1 MTTNTTAH
9 RLLFA
14 LALLTSGPQ
23 FAAADERPN
32 VLVIVADD
40 LGWNDVGFHGGD
52 IDTPSLDRLAAEG
65 VELNRFYTTPIC
77 SPTRAALMTG
87 RDPIRLGVAYGVI
100 MPWDVNGIHPD
111 EHFLPE
117 SFRAAGYQT
126 AMVGKWHLGHAQ
138 MTYHPNNRGFDH
150 SYGHLHT
157 EVGYYPPFSNQGGKD
172 FQRNGVSI
180 DDDGYETFLLA
191 DEASTYIR
199 ERDKTKPFFL
209 YMPFLAPHTPLDA
222 PQELQDKYQDIN
234 TDLAPSRAKQTDA
247 SRRTA
252 RLTLRKS
259 ARPMYAAVVDAM
271 DQAIGQ
277 VLATLDREGIA
288 DNTIVLFFSD
298 NGGAAYAFGGADN
311 APLRGGKGETFEGGI
326 RVVSVMRWPR
336 QLEPGQRMTQIMTA
350 MDVFPTLVDAA
361 GIEPRNTRKFDG
373 RSMWPAIASG
383 AAMPREELVYFGSEM
398 SRYGSFSFTA
408 FNEEWKLVQEIE
420 QDQLE
425 ISVTNFLFRPQHDP
439 LEYNNLAQ
447 AHPEVVQ
454 RLARKIHDWRALYPV
469 NGTHNFLVPP
479 PGWRAPKDWA
489 SYPAPLEELQAGP
502 APGMPPNEFIKRILD
517 MQHGERGRLVYD
529 CAPKWWLGGLCL
541 END

>member
-14 LALLTSGPQ
+14 LALLTGGPQ

-65 VELNRFYTTPIC
+65 MELNRFYTTPIC

-117 SFRAAGYQT
+117 SFQAAGYQT

-150 SYGHLHT
+150 FYGHLHT

-191 DEASTYIR
+191 DEVSTYIR

-222 PQELQDKYQDIN
+222 PRELQDKYQDIN

-326 RVVSVMRWPR
+326 RVVSVMRWTR
-336 QLEPGQRMTQIMTA
+336 QLEPGQKMTQIMTA
-350 MDVFPTLVDAA
+350 MDVFPTLVEAA

-373 RSMWPAIASG
+373 RGMWPAIASG

-489 SYPAPLEELQAGP
+489 SHPAPLEELQAGP
-502 APGMPPNEFIKRILD
+502 APGMPPNEMIKRILD